1 MGDLDRRRK
10 FIVNTLYWAL
20 VIGIVF
26 LVTKYLL
33 GLIWPFFLAFI
44 FAWCLT
50 PIVRWLTVKCHIRHG
65 IAAVLCLLLFFGI
78 VGGLLLALVFNIVS
92 WAEAIVTW
100 LPKFYADTV
109 EPALRDATVWVEDFV
124 ARLDPEAADMV
135 TSTFSSIISSA
146 GSAVSSFSMRAVGA
160 VTGWVT
166 KLPGKLLSTVIC
178 VIATVFMTLDFHRMT
193 AFMLRQLNQRT
204 RLVVVKSKETFLNV
218 LRKYGK
224 SYGIIM
230 AVTFVELSI
239 GLIILRQD
247 KALLLALVI
256 AILDIFPVIGA
267 GLFLVPWGIASL
279 LSGAMAKGLGLL
291 ALYIVIT
298 VIRQFMEPRVVGH
311 QVGLHP
317 LVTLIAMLVGT
328 KLFGGIGLLGLP
340 IACAIMKSL
349 DDTGVI
355 HILRKEGED
364 RIVPVNAPPADS
376 SPEKN

>member
-1 MGDLDRRRK
+1 MSDLDRRKK
-10 FIVNTLYWAL
+10 FIVNAVYWSL
-20 VIGIVF
+20 VVGIVF
-26 LVTKYLL
+26 LVTRYLL

-44 FAWCLT
+44 FSWCLT

-65 IAAVLCLLLFFGI
+65 ISVTICLLFFFGI
-78 VGGLLLALVFNIVS
+78 VGGLLIALVFNIVS
-92 WAEAIVTW
+92 WAQAFVTW
-100 LPKFYADTV
+100 LPQFYSDTV
-109 EPALRDATVWVEDFV
+109 EPVLRDATAWVEDFV
-124 ARLDPEAADMV
+124 ARLDPEAAGMV
-135 TSTFSSIISSA
+135 TSAFSSIISSA
-146 GSAVSSFSMRAVGA
+146 GSAVSSFSVRAVGA

-166 KLPGKLLSTVIC
+166 KIPGKLLSTIIC
-178 VIATVFMTLDFHRMT
+178 VIATAFMTADFHRMT
-193 AFMLRQLNQRT
+193 AFMLRQLSQRT
-204 RLVVVKSKETFLNV
+204 RLVVVKAKETFFSV

-230 AVTFVELSI
+230 AITFVELSI

-247 KALLLALVI
+247 KALLLALII
-256 AILDIFPVIGA
+256 AVFDILPVIGA
-267 GLFLVPWGIASL
+267 GLFLIPWGIVSL

-298 VIRQFMEPRVVGH
+298 VVRQFVEPRVVGH

-355 HILRKEGED
+355 HILRKEDESFPIPLTGEN
-364 RIVPVNAPPADS
+364 RPGQA
-376 SPEKN
+376 KKT

>member
-1 MGDLDRRRK
+1 MGVLEHRRK
-10 FIVNTLYWAL
+10 FIVNTVYWAL
-20 VIGIVF
+20 VVGIVF
-26 LVTKYLL
+26 LVTRYLL

-44 FAWCLT
+44 FSWCLT

-65 IAAVLCLLLFFGI
+65 ISAAICLLLFFGI
-78 VGGLLLALVFNIVS
+78 VGGLLLALIFNIVS
-92 WAEAIVTW
+92 WAQTFVTW
-100 LPKFYADTV
+100 LPTFYTGTV
-109 EPALRDATVWVEDFV
+109 EPALQDATAWVEDFV

-146 GSAVSSFSMRAVGA
+146 GAAVSSFSVRALGA

-166 KLPGKLLSTVIC
+166 KIPGKLLSTVIC
-178 VIATVFMTLDFHRMT
+178 IIATAFMTVDFHRMT
-193 AFMLRQLNQRT
+193 AFMLRQLSQRT
-204 RLVVVKSKETFLNV
+204 RLVVVKAKETFFSV

-230 AVTFVELSI
+230 AITFVELSI

-247 KALLLALVI
+247 KALLLALLI
-256 AILDIFPVIGA
+256 AVFDIFPVVGA
-267 GLFLVPWGIASL
+267 GFILIPWGVVSL
-279 LSGAMAKGLGLL
+279 LSGLLAKGLGLL

-298 VIRQFMEPRVVGH
+298 VIRQFVEPRVVGH

-364 RIVPVNAPPADS
+364 KIVPVSAGPEGPA
-376 SPEKN
+376 EKN